1 MVLNSIARYI
11 PRMMFGV
18 PSYDSSDDDLQ
29 GAIDGAQRVVTDVE
43 LLEIIPIAT
52 SLVFESPM
60 I

>member
-1 MVLNSIARYI
+1 MVSNSIARYI
-11 PRMMFGV
+11 PRTMFAV

-29 GAIDGAQRVVTDVE
+29 GAIDGAQCVVTDVE

-52 SLVFESPM
+52 SLVFESQM